1 MRAREIA
8 MALGGT
14 GRPETRGRY
23 RCCCPVHGDVNPSMT
38 VQDYPARSDGIDVK
52 CWSANCNPLAIKR
65 ELARRNLIAGRV
77 SNAERIDAKAMAE
90 KAAQHRAEQAK
101 RRELASWLWS
111 KGEPNAAEVARY
123 LTEGRAIDLGCIGG
137 VPSCLRYQID
147 AVIPETEPRQHG
159 FAMVAAVT
167 DALGQLCAVHQ
178 TFLNFSGNAKAG
190 LGDDKYIIGASS
202 GAAVRLIDAGA
213 DLGLSEGIETALSAA
228 ELHGIPTWAA
238 LNTSG
243 LIGFMVPARVKRLT
257 IFADRDPINPKT
269 GKRPGTYAA
278 ETLAAKCAQQRI
290 ECRIKYPALDFAD
303 FNDELQA
310 RRKRQRGAA

>member
-65 ELARRNLIAGRV
+65 ELARRNLITGTV
-77 SNAERIDAKAMAE
+77 SKAERIDAKAMAE
-90 KAAQHRAEQAK
+90 QAAKHRAEQAK
-101 RRELASWLWS
+101 RRELAGWLWS
-111 KGEPNAAEVARY
+111 KGEPNAAEVVRY
-123 LTEGRAIDLGCIGG
+123 LSEGRAIDLDRIGG
-137 VPSCLRYQID
+137 VPAALRYQID
-147 AVIPETEPRQHG
+147 AVIPETEPKRYG

-167 DALGQLCAVHQ
+167 DALGQLAAVHQ

-190 LGDDKYIIGASS
+190 LGDDKYITGAPS
-202 GAAVRLIDAGA
+202 GAAVQLTEAGA
-213 DLGLSEGIETALSAA
+213 DLGVSEGIETALSAA
-228 ELHGIPTWAA
+228 ELHGVPTWAA

-243 LIGFMVPARVKRLT
+243 LIGFMVPSRVKRLT
-257 IFADRDPINPKT
+257 IFADRDRINPKT

-278 ETLAAKCAQQRI
+278 ETLAARLIQQRI

-303 FNDELQA
+303 FNDELMA
-310 RRKRQRGAA
+310 RKRQRGAA